1 MSRMKTQL
9 SRYHSRVLVVPDRM
23 LPFLHV
29 VRLESFVV
37 VSYDESNDEVAV
49 GGQSYSNNEYLIVD
63 GKKMTVYTS

>member
-1 MSRMKTQL
+1 
-9 SRYHSRVLVVPDRM
+9 M

-29 VRLESFVV
+29 VGLESFVV